1 MLRVI
6 GERSVVMTSSE
17 ATAEVFWTAFSAL
30 DRETRDKFMEKVVAD
45 PELRE
50 ELEDLL
56 DLEIVAERSGEP
68 TRPLDEALAE
78 IDE

>member
-1 MLRVI
+1 
-6 GERSVVMTSSE
+6 MTSSE

-30 DRETRDKFMEKVVAD
+30 DREARDKFMEKMVAD

-56 DLEIVAERSGEP
+56 DLEIAAERSGEP
-68 TRPLDEALAE
+68 TRPLDEVLAE
-78 IDE
+78 LDE

>member
-1 MLRVI
+1 
-6 GERSVVMTSSE
+6 MTSSE

-30 DRETRDKFMEKVVAD
+30 DREARDKFMEKMVAA

-56 DLEIVAERSGEP
+56 DLEIAAERSREP
-68 TRPLDEALAE
+68 TRPLDDVLVEL
-78 IDE
+78 DE

>member
-1 MLRVI
+1 
-6 GERSVVMTSSE
+6 MTSSE

-30 DRETRDKFMEKVVAD
+30 DREARDKFMEKVVAD
-45 PELRE
+45 PKLRE

-68 TRPLDEALAE
+68 TRPLDEVLDE